1 MKIGD
6 FHRTGLMGDRRSHL
20 AREGR
25 VAPICGAS
33 GPCPDAPAGICPVCI
48 EIAKGESKLA
58 LERVVPPENFLRTVA
73 TNVDNEAMTDA
84 DFRQFIRNS
93 LPIVKF

>member
-6 FHRTGLMGDRRSHL
+6 FHRTGIMGDRRSHL
-20 AREGR
+20 AREGG

-33 GPCPDAPAGICPVCI
+33 GTCPDAPVGICPVCM
-48 EIAKGESKLA
+48 EIAKETSRAA

-73 TNVDNEAMTDA
+73 ANVDNEELSDA
-84 DFRQFIRNS
+84 NFRQFIRNS
-93 LPIVKF
+93 LPIVQF